1 MNSSISRVS
10 KKTFLDSSHTLKTEN
25 EYGMCMYV
33 SCPIQRADF
42 AGHSS
47 PPASCNSTAA
57 WVETSPKTTRTTFG
71 FFLTIGCMI
80 LNAKIGR
87 IQTKVETYDV
97 GAW

>member
-71 FFLTIGCMI
+71 FFLDNWLYDFEC
-80 LNAKIGR
+80 KDWQDPDQGR
-87 IQTKVETYDV
+87 NL
-97 GAW
+97 